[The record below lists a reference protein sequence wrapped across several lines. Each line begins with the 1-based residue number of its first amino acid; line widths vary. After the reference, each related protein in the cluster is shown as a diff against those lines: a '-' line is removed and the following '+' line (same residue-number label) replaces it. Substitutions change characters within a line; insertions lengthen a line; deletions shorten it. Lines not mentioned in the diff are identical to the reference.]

1 MKIVVN
7 KVPPE
12 GLTQHASYN
21 PSVLDMDR
29 QDVQLKE
36 PFEADAFVT
45 KADQEL
51 VVNVEI
57 RAPLHLVCGRCL
69 EEFTSMVTPRAVFSY
84 TVQPTGTVDITDDV
98 RQEIILAYPMI
109 PLCKPDCKGLC
120 RSCGQN
126 LNVTSCSH
134 QEQEVSE

>member
-1 MKIVVN
+1 MKIAVN

-12 GLTQHASYN
+12 GLKQRATYN

-36 PFEADAFVT
+36 PFEADTFVT
-45 KADQEL
+45 KADREL

-69 EEFTSMVTPRAVFSY
+69 EEFTSVVTPRAVFSY
-84 TVQPTGTVDITDDV
+84 TVQPTETVDITDDV

-120 RSCGQN
+120 RSCGQD
-126 LNVTSCSH
+126 LNVTSCGH
-134 QEQEVSE
+134 QEQ